1 MTFLA
6 PLFLLGALAVAIPII
21 IHFLNLRKPN
31 KVSFSTLAFFRELQK
46 STIKRLKIKRLLLL
60 AVRIALIIMLA
71 MALARPFLPPGWSDS
86 TDRTPVLYG
95 FIVDNGIGMDRIDAD
110 GPYLD
115 RVKDLVGE
123 IISNALPSD
132 RFVIMNT
139 HGEHIR
145 TGVLSAEKAVSTL
158 QSLEISRTGN
168 QSGSRISEMLST
180 LKTWSDGP
188 KVLYRVTTSDGV
200 ARDFAKFNP
209 YDTELDGVVVNYVT
223 LGRAATSNTVVT
235 GLSLPG
241 TVSGPGRPL
250 QLEVTL
256 SNLGNQAV
264 FNQFVSLE
272 VQGNPS
278 GQHQINL
285 EPGDSRSVLFEMIPP
300 TSGSITGR
308 ILLEGD
314 QFQPDNI
321 HYFSILVPE
330 TRNVLLISDAD
341 GAEGSY
347 VRAVLGAAEQIQGRI
362 RVQQANSNNYSS
374 LGSPEAFDVVIL
386 SAVPRPGDDIQEA
399 LVRAVQSGTGLV
411 IFPSERADVTLYN
424 RFFSRLNIGQIN
436 GFRGDYG
443 SFEPVARV
451 DRIRDGHPI
460 IDEIFIR
467 QENEDVRITL
477 PSVFYNLIF
486 DTSTRSPG
494 LTVLQSELGDPLL
507 IDHRFGNGRVL
518 ISAIGADPGWS
529 SFPGNALFA
538 PVFYRTILHAM
549 STDRGGLLRHTLGTT
564 FDREFNMRGERI
576 VMTGDQ
582 SDYLPAISSTVS
594 GGTRLEYP
602 AVEWEPGIYRIRSES
617 AEFSIASNFDISESD
632 FYTLSDE
639 NTFELLSLNI
649 EQFQVFGLNEDSYE
663 QTLNSLSASGFGS
676 EIWYWFIILA
686 IMLLIIELA
695 ISRWYKA
702 ETIT

>member
-31 KVSFSTLAFFRELQK
+31 KVAFSTLAFFRELQK

-60 AVRIALIIMLA
+60 AIRIAFILMLA
-71 MALARPFLPPGWSDS
+71 LALARPFLPPGWSDS
-86 TDRTPVLYG
+86 TSRSPVLYG
-95 FIVDNGIGMDRIDAD
+95 FVVDNGIGMDRIDAD

-115 RVKDLVGE
+115 RVSDLVAE
-123 IISNALPSD
+123 IITNAQAMD

-139 HGEHIR
+139 HGEPIR
-145 TGVLSAEKAVSTL
+145 AGILDADEALNTI
-158 QSLEISRTGN
+158 QMLELSRTGN
-168 QSGSRISEMLST
+168 LSGVRIAEMLST
-180 LKTWSDGP
+180 LRSWTEGP
-188 KVLYRVTTSDGV
+188 RVIYRVTTTDGV
-200 ARDFAKFNP
+200 SRDFEQTNP
-209 YDTELDGVVVNYVT
+209 FDVDMDGIIVNYVT

-235 GLSLPG
+235 GMGLPG
-241 TVSGPGRPL
+241 TVTGPGRPL

-256 SNLGNQAV
+256 SNLGNQSV

-300 TSGSITGR
+300 SSGSVTGR
-308 ILLEGD
+308 IILEGD

-321 HYFSILVPE
+321 HYFSIMVPE
-330 TRNVLLISDAD
+330 TRNVLLITDAD
-341 GAEGSY
+341 ASDGAY

-362 RVQQANSNNYSS
+362 RVQQTNSSNYTTA
-374 LGSPEAFDVVIL
+374 GSPESFDVVIV
-386 SAVPRPGDDIQEA
+386 SAVPRPGDDLQEV

-411 IFPSERADVTLYN
+411 LFPSERADVTLYN
-424 RFFSRLNIGQIN
+424 RFLSRLNIGQIS

-443 SFEPVARV
+443 SFDPIARV

-460 IDEIFIR
+460 IDDIFIR

-477 PSVFYNLIF
+477 PSIFYNLIF
-486 DTSTRSPG
+486 DTSTRSTG
-494 LTVLQSELGDPLL
+494 LMVLQSELGDPLL
-507 IDHRFGNGRVL
+507 IEHRFGNGRVL
-518 ISAIGADPGWS
+518 LSAIGADPGWS

-549 STDRGGLLRHTLGTT
+549 STERGGLMRHTLGAP
-564 FDREFNMRGERI
+564 FDQEFRIRGDRF
-576 VMTGDQ
+576 VLAGPQ
-582 SDYLPAISSTVS
+582 SDYLPSIRSTVT
-594 GGTRLEYP
+594 GGTRIEYP
-602 AVEWEPGIYRIRSES
+602 AVEWEPGIYRIRTES
-617 AEFSIASNFDISESD
+617 AEIAIASNFDISESD
-632 FYTLSDE
+632 FYTLSDD
-639 NTFELLSLNI
+639 NTFEILSQHI
-649 EQFQVFGLNEDSYE
+649 EQFQVFGLNETSYE
-663 QTLNSLSASGFGS
+663 QTLNSISVSGFGS
-676 EIWYWFIILA
+676 EIWSWFIILA
-686 IMLLIIELA
+686 IILMILELA

>member
-60 AVRIALIIMLA
+60 AVRIAFILMLA
-71 MALARPFLPPGWSDS
+71 LALARPFLPPGWSDS
-86 TDRTPVLYG
+86 ANRAPVLYG
-95 FIVDNGIGMDRIDAD
+95 FVVDNGIGMDRVDAD

-115 RVKDLVGE
+115 RLSDLVEE
-123 IISNALPSD
+123 IITNARAMD

-139 HGEHIR
+139 HGEPIR
-145 TGVLSAEKAVSTL
+145 VGILDADRALNTL
-158 QSLEISRTGN
+158 QTLELSRTGN
-168 QSGSRISEMLST
+168 MSGVRIAEMLST
-180 LKTWSDGP
+180 LKSWTDGP
-188 KVLYRVTTSDGV
+188 RVFYRVTTTDGIS
-200 ARDFAKFNP
+200 RDFERTNP
-209 YDTELDGVVVNYVT
+209 FDTDLEGIVVNYVI

-235 GLSLPG
+235 GINLPG

-256 SNLGNQAV
+256 SNLGNQSV

-285 EPGDSRSVLFEMIPP
+285 EPGDSRNVLFEMIPP
-300 TSGSITGR
+300 ASGSVTGR
-308 ILLEGD
+308 VVLEGD

-321 HYFSILVPE
+321 HYFSIMVPE
-330 TRNVLLISDAD
+330 TRNVLLITDAD
-341 GAEGSY
+341 ASDGAY

-362 RVQQANSNNYSS
+362 RVQQTNSSNYTTA
-374 LGSPEAFDVVIL
+374 GSPESFDVVIV
-386 SAVPRPGDDIQEA
+386 SAVPRPGDDLQEA

-411 IFPSERADVTLYN
+411 LFPSERADVTLYN
-424 RFFSRLNIGQIN
+424 RFLSRLTIGQIS

-443 SFEPVARV
+443 SFDPVARV

-477 PSVFYNLIF
+477 PSIFYNMIF
-486 DTSTRSPG
+486 DSSTRSTG
-494 LTVLQSELGDPLL
+494 LMVLQSELGDPLL
-507 IDHRFGNGRVL
+507 VEHRFGNGRVL
-518 ISAIGADPGWS
+518 LSAIGADPGWS

-549 STDRGGLLRHTLGTT
+549 STERGGLMRHTLGTP
-564 FDREFNMRGERI
+564 FDQEFRIRGDRF
-576 VMTGDQ
+576 VLSGPQ
-582 SDYLPAISSTVS
+582 SDYLPAIRSTVS
-594 GGTRLEYP
+594 GGTRIEYP
-602 AVEWEPGIYRIRSES
+602 AVEWGPGIYRIRTES
-617 AEFSIASNFDISESD
+617 AEIAIASNFDISESD
-632 FYTLSDE
+632 FYSLSDD
-639 NTFELLSLNI
+639 NTFEILSQHI
-649 EQFQVFGLNEDSYE
+649 EQFQVFGLKESSYE
-663 QTLNSLSASGFGS
+663 QTLDSISASGFGS
-676 EIWYWFIILA
+676 EIWSWFIILA
-686 IMLLIIELA
+686 ILLLILELA